1 MATNTEQILKK
12 ALELSSI
19 DRANLVDKLLSSL
32 DQPDKAIDEIWRRE
46 IENRIA
52 AYNAGIAET
61 VSIEEV
67 LAKYKKK

>member
-52 AYNAGIAET
+52 AYKAGSAET